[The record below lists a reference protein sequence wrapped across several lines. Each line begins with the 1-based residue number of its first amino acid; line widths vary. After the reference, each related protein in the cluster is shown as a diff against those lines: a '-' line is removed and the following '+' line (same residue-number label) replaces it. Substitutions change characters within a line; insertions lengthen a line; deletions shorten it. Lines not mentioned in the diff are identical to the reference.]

1 MTLSMKEIDAK
12 ISKQEKE
19 REQAQNKII
28 SLDENCKAKKTALDE
43 KCKADKKPY
52 EEKIKFAE
60 KELTKLQTLKTKFE
74 KLQAEFF
81 GTE

>member
-1 MTLSMKEIDAK
+1 MTLTMKEIETK
-12 ISKQEKE
+12 IAKQEKE
-19 REQAQNKII
+19 KEQAINKITF
-28 SLDENCKAKKTALDE
+28 LDETCKAKKAALDE

-52 EEKIKFAE
+52 EEKIKVAD
-60 KELTKLQTLKTKFE
+60 KELAKLQTLKAKFE